1 LAAANDRRSFFSS
14 RNRRPSRAGS
24 IGCGGSQPTLSAA
37 LATCGLS
44 QRATLSKRAPS
55 TTNFFTQPDATWSAN
70 GSDIAF
76 DAASYRIDA
85 DNVDGSN
92 LRTIVNNG
100 FWAHWSADG
109 RFALTRRTGPGPTP
123 FGGFETRIF
132 VPIEGGAQRQLI
144 PNAVNPAVALFGDN
158 QPDWAP

>member
-1 LAAANDRRSFFSS
+1 MLNRCSVYDKRCFNIAWRESPQSF
-14 RNRRPSRAGS
+14 
-24 IGCGGSQPTLSAA
+24 
-37 LATCGLS
+37 
-44 QRATLSKRAPS
+44 SKRAPS